1 MNNFIFV
8 PLEYQELDEEEM
20 LARSSEFLERMEQRR
35 SVRQFSS
42 RSVPWEIIEN
52 CLRAAATAPSG
63 ANMQPWHYVVV
74 SDSELK
80 FRI

>member
-1 MNNFIFV
+1 MNNAIFI

-52 CLRAAATAPSG
+52 C
-63 ANMQPWHYVVV
+63 
-74 SDSELK
+74 
-80 FRI
+80 F